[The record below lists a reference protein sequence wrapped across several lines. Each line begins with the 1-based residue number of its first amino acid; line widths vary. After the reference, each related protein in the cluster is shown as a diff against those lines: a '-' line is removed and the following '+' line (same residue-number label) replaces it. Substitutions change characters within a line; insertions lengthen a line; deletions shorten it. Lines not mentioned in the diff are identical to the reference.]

1 MTDSNGVLGESITLS
16 GGQKSPENCISLC
29 ESSSGS
35 PCVAV
40 TYKTNSGTCHKVYVT
55 STLADAVS
63 NGHVVFTAD
72 SQYDSYIN
80 DTVFETSTTT
90 LIFTEA
96 FKNHLERQSSRSSS
110 PVAQSTNVLS
120 SASSS
125 SSTLTPS
132 SHETVSMTSATIS
145 GNNRPLTSTSETE
158 FFITIECVVTSS
170 VSGSSQVDILTSTF
184 ATAVTS
190 PSSSSSQVD
199 ILPSTLAT
207 AAMSPSSSSSQVDIL
222 PSTLATAA
230 MSPSSSSSHVNI
242 LTSTLATSFMSPSSS
257 SSQVNI
263 LTSTLATGAMSPST
277 SSSQVNTL
285 KSTLSPAVPNSDTE
299 KSTIAPSS
307 SKNEKYSIA
316 VTYFPV
322 ISSYMEITEITLL
335 GEESQKISIDSI
347 MTSSEVL
354 SDNTAIEATSIVTVT
369 QTTGSVPSITEARS
383 TVAVTTA
390 PVHATTS
397 VSVCNDIPFVI
408 NAERI
413 GNDTGV
419 NSTVTYVCGTGYRFP
434 SMEKEQTIT
443 CTENGTWSKMA
454 LPPCSVVIC
463 QENEL
468 QNITNVNT
476 VIYTE
481 PTVYNTLVTYYCKN
495 GTVFPE
501 GGTKR
506 IGRCSDSGQWVPN
519 IKACGATGSTLPKAS
534 VGSTPPLEAEGAEYI
549 GSFAIIILVAVC
561 GTIVLLDLLTLQRHL
576 RYLHRN
582 VRHTEWFRRCFG
594 KKAKKRKTMAYEKTA
609 VPKKKT

>member
-1 MTDSNGVLGESITLS
+1 MNFGSGGTLLRLVIAVAYIAGPCFCAWFQRTDVKMTDNNGVLGESITLS
-16 GGQKSPENCISLC
+16 GGQKTPENCISLC

-63 NGHVVFTAD
+63 NGHVAFTAD
-72 SQYDSYIN
+72 PQYDSYIN

-145 GNNRPLTSTSETE
+145 ENNRPITSTSETE

-170 VSGSSQVDILTSTF
+170 VSSSGQVDILTSTF
-184 ATAVTS
+184 ATAVTSPSSSSNQVDILPSALATAAMS

-242 LTSTLATSFMSPSSS
+242 LTSTLATGFMSPSSS

-263 LTSTLATGAMSPST
+263 LTSTLATDAMSPST

-285 KSTLSPAVPNSDTE
+285 KSTLSPAVQPNSDTE

-307 SKNEKYSIA
+307 SKNEK
-316 VTYFPV
+316 
-322 ISSYMEITEITLL
+322 
-335 GEESQKISIDSI
+335 
-347 MTSSEVL
+347 
-354 SDNTAIEATSIVTVT
+354 
-369 QTTGSVPSITEARS
+369 
-383 TVAVTTA
+383 
-390 PVHATTS
+390 
-397 VSVCNDIPFVI
+397 
-408 NAERI
+408 
-413 GNDTGV
+413 
-419 NSTVTYVCGTGYRFP
+419 
-434 SMEKEQTIT
+434 
-443 CTENGTWSKMA
+443 
-454 LPPCSVVIC
+454 
-463 QENEL
+463 
-468 QNITNVNT
+468 
-476 VIYTE
+476 
-481 PTVYNTLVTYYCKN
+481 
-495 GTVFPE
+495 
-501 GGTKR
+501 
-506 IGRCSDSGQWVPN
+506 
-519 IKACGATGSTLPKAS
+519 
-534 VGSTPPLEAEGAEYI
+534 
-549 GSFAIIILVAVC
+549 
-561 GTIVLLDLLTLQRHL
+561 
-576 RYLHRN
+576 
-582 VRHTEWFRRCFG
+582 
-594 KKAKKRKTMAYEKTA
+594 
-609 VPKKKT
+609 